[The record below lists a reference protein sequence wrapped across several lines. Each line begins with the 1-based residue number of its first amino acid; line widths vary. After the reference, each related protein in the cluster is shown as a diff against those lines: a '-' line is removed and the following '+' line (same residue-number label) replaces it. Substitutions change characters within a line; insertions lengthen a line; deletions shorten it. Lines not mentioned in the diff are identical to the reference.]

1 MMVFVND
8 SNTMCCKCNQQT
20 HLKVIMTLDKIFL
33 VWVAMWYIH
42 AFRLK
47 FDDMFSIVS
56 LSVAIVSF
64 IASEGIS
71 HVLAIKKSQYILLPF
86 MIYKCVFVGLSI
98 ASGMLFYL
106 AIGQVSCR
114 TWFSN

>member
-1 MMVFVND
+1 
-8 SNTMCCKCNQQT
+8 MCCNCNQET

-47 FDDMFSIVS
+47 FDDMFSIIS
-56 LSVAIVSF
+56 LAVVIVSF

-71 HVLAIKKSQYILLPF
+71 LVLAIEKSQYILLPF

-106 AIGQVSCR
+106 AIGQVKCR
-114 TWFSN
+114 TWFEN